1 MQKVQ
6 KCKNTDVN
14 DTVSPSLRAR
24 KKAETWSAIHEAAAG
39 LALEHGVEG
48 ATVEAIAAAAGVSPR
63 TFFNYFPAKED
74 AVLGMRA
81 PALDPQLLEGFSLE
95 HDLLGQVSR
104 LLLAVTRSAYA
115 GPDAERRRRLLQ
127 DHPGLGRR
135 RHELTLEAEDLVRR
149 TLAELLARDPQ
160 WSAGIGEHPVDDV
173 ARMLVILG
181 GVPLR
186 FAITAESYSPAHG
199 LPAEDHDSALTLFHR
214 LQEKLS

>member
-1 MQKVQ
+1 M
-6 KCKNTDVN
+6 N
-14 DTVSPSLRAR
+14 DDAPPTLRAR
-24 KKAETWSAIHEAAAG
+24 KKAETWSAIHEAAAA
-39 LALEHGVEG
+39 LAVEHGVEG
-48 ATVEAIAAAAGVSPR
+48 ATVEAVAAAAGVSPR

-81 PALDPQLLEGFSLE
+81 PSLDPALLEGFSLG

-115 GPDAERRRRLLQ
+115 GQDADRRRRLLQ
-127 DHPGLGRR
+127 AHPGLGRR
-135 RHELTLEAEDLVRR
+135 RHELMLEAEDLVRR
-149 TLAELLARDPQ
+149 TLAELLSRDPQ
-160 WSAGIGEHPVDDV
+160 WSAGLGEHGVDEV

-186 FAITAESYSPAHG
+186 FAITAEGYSPAHG
-199 LPAEDHDSALTLFHR
+199 LPAEDHESALTLLHR

>member
-1 MQKVQ
+1 MQ
-6 KCKNTDVN
+6 KCKNVVVN
-14 DTVSPSLRAR
+14 VDSPPTLRAR
-24 KKAETWSAIHEAAAG
+24 KKAETWSAIHEAAAA
-39 LALEHGVEG
+39 LAVERGVEG
-48 ATVEAIAAAAGVSPR
+48 TTVEAVAAAAGVSPR

-81 PALDPQLLEGFSLE
+81 PALDPELLEGFSLE

-115 GPDAERRRRLLQ
+115 GRDAERRRKLLQ

-135 RHELTLEAEDLVRR
+135 RHELMLEAEALVRR
-149 TLAELLARDPQ
+149 TLAELLSRDPE
-160 WSAGIGEHPVDDV
+160 WSAGIEEHRVDEV

-186 FAITAESYSPAHG
+186 FAITAEGYSPAHG
-199 LPAEDHDSALTLFHR
+199 LPAEDHESALALLHR